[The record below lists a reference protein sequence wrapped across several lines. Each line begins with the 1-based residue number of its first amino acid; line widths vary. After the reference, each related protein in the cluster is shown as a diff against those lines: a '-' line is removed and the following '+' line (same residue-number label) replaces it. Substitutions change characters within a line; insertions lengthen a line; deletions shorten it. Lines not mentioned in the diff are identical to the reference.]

1 MRTSPSLGELLPA
14 RIARPSDADD
24 GGAWLL
30 LFAGGRLAA
39 TLIGLAL
46 VAWAGFPTA
55 SSALLLYGPL
65 STLVLVA
72 APELRRR
79 PQAWAVDYAATLAF
93 VLVSGDWR
101 SPFYLLWLASLAL
114 PATALPVRRAIAL
127 GAASSLIYLAV
138 AIIGGPVPGR
148 LQLVSTETLAI
159 HVSLPFMLVVS
170 LAYAA
175 EALRRLSAERSARE
189 RLAIEAERKRIAWE
203 LHDSAKQ
210 RLHAAHLLVTSMH
223 GRVPEPIDLLVSR
236 ASVELESAASDMDTS
251 LAELRSP
258 LEGRRLDEAL
268 RSRAIELG
276 ASSQPE
282 IRVCGQAPE
291 LPLLVGAHAYRIAS
305 EALTNALRH
314 ADASLV
320 QVTFARRD
328 GNLHVSVL
336 DDGRGLPTELRPGA
350 NGLLAMENRA
360 ATIGARLTVG
370 RPRDG
375 GTLIELDIPLDHTG
389 GHP

>member
-1 MRTSPSLGELLPA
+1 VRTSPSLGELLPA

-39 TLIGLAL
+39 TLIGLA
-46 VAWAGFPTA
+46 
-55 SSALLLYGPL
+55 
-65 STLVLVA
+65 
-72 APELRRR
+72 
-79 PQAWAVDYAATLAF
+79 
-93 VLVSGDWR
+93 
-101 SPFYLLWLASLAL
+101 
-114 PATALPVRRAIAL
+114 
-127 GAASSLIYLAV
+127 
-138 AIIGGPVPGR
+138 
-148 LQLVSTETLAI
+148 
-159 HVSLPFMLVVS
+159 
-170 LAYAA
+170 
-175 EALRRLSAERSARE
+175 
-189 RLAIEAERKRIAWE
+189 ERKRIAWE

-223 GRVPEPIDLLVSR
+223 GRVEEPIELLVSR

-268 RSRAIELG
+268 RARAIELG
-276 ASSQPE
+276 ASAQPQ
-282 IRVCGQAPE
+282 IRVSGQAPE
-291 LPLLVGAHAYRIAS
+291 LLPLVGAHAYRIAS

-320 QVTFARRD
+320 QVAFARRD
-328 GNLHVSVL
+328 GNLHVSIL
-336 DDGRGLPTELRPGA
+336 DDGRGLPSELRPGA

-375 GTLIELDIPLDHTG
+375 GTSIELEIPLDHTG